1 MSRRI
6 RGADAT
12 DPSEIESALET
23 GFTAMIG
30 LEAELSRLRPRSA
43 PADETSARRISELQ
57 TRITELRDA
66 LTELRALTVPP
77 GEAPIGF
84 GFVLPTARRQR
95 QP

>member
-1 MSRRI
+1 MMR
-6 RGADAT
+6 
-12 DPSEIESALET
+12 
-23 GFTAMIG
+23 
-30 LEAELSRLRPRSA
+30 LEAELSRLGPRSA
-43 PADETSARRISELQ
+43 PADETNARRIGELQ

-84 GFVLPTARRQR
+84 GFVLPTAQRQR